1 MKRISV
7 FTFIIVLAIVV
18 FNSCTV
24 QKSTNST
31 VKSMDIYGSGVMHL
45 PVVVD
50 LVVSNT
56 KVTATVVSSS
66 SATSIED
73 LKIAATA
80 KAISE
85 AKADILV
92 EPSFVVETV
101 GYEKTVTVTGFP
113 ATYANFRSITHD
125 DVALLQ
131 VGALQVA
138 DVSQNKAVSRETTK
152 GNKSA
157 LIATGLT
164 IAAGV
169 ILAIIAF

>member
-1 MKRISV
+1 MKKYSVWFFIVV
-7 FTFIIVLAIVV
+7 FTVV
-18 FNSCTV
+18 FFNSCTV

-50 LVVSNT
+50 LVVSNS
-56 KVTATVVSSS
+56 KVTATVSSS
-66 SATSIED
+66 STSTSIED
-73 LKIAATA
+73 LKTAATS
-80 KAISE
+80 KAISDSQ
-85 AKADILV
+85 ADILV

-113 ATYANFRSITHD
+113 ANYANFRSITQD

-138 DVSQNKAVSRETTK
+138 DVSQNTTV
-152 GNKSA
+152 NQQKSNSHKTAIVVTA
-157 LIATGLT
+157 LSV
-164 IAAGV
+164 AAGV
-169 ILAIIAF
+169 LLAIIAF